1 MPSPIIISLVP
12 AALDVLIIKLTAYT
26 QHRTCDHVGHE
37 EGQPADDEHPHHGP
51 QRLGRLRLLG
61 EPDRRHVISMLTVI
75 LWQGSIVL
83 SK

>member
-1 MPSPIIISLVP
+1 MKGDTVP
-12 AALDVLIIKLTAYT
+12 AARDVLIILTAYT

-37 EGQPADDEHPHHGP
+37 EGEPADDEHPHHGP

-75 LWQGSIVL
+75 
-83 SK
+83 